1 MLLQFSEDPDAYGMK
16 EPANPPP
23 LRTSSGLSSMDSY
36 TSEDST
42 SCSEAD
48 GDETVSY
55 LGGRQ
60 GLACMMLHVL
70 GSLHHTFAQHICLLL
85 RQAQRS
91 CSCLR
96 SAALEVKEFA
106 CIRLL
111 VMCPRPCFFCR
122 QPQRSGWRVSRR
134 LRLVGAAALSVAVV
148 TIIRHNQLG
157 CTQGL
162 RRGAKHAPDAI
173 SEGGAASEL
182 NSTEPKNQP
191 LGPGK
196 MPLACCN
203 AGILLT
209 ATQAQ
214 HGSR

>member
-70 GSLHHTFAQHICLLL
+70 GSLHHTYAQHICLLL

-96 SAALEVKEFA
+96 SAALEVKE
-106 CIRLL
+106 LH
-111 VMCPRPCFFCR
+111 
-122 QPQRSGWRVSRR
+122 
-134 LRLVGAAALSVAVV
+134 ALGRWSCV
-148 TIIRHNQLG
+148 
-157 CTQGL
+157 
-162 RRGAKHAPDAI
+162 
-173 SEGGAASEL
+173 
-182 NSTEPKNQP
+182 
-191 LGPGK
+191 LGP
-196 MPLACCN
+196 ASS
-203 AGILLT
+203 AGSPS
-209 ATQAQ
+209 AQ
-214 HGSR
+214 GGESHGG